1 MRKLLL
7 GLCLAAMPITM
18 MAQQVCKMWVS
29 MPASVAGA
37 LEKSGRQEL
46 LDLKQMKKTAAIA
59 GPLGEKCSIDTLT
72 ADFLSVRMNDVYTL
86 QMKMLPTS
94 SGDSLLCLVQTYA
107 GPQPESRIAFYSPD
121 WKALSMP
128 QMHLDVDLQRPDTM
142 SEGDFN
148 KLQALFDPKLV
159 SFSLSP
165 SSAELVVALSPAAI
179 SEEEKANIKRL
190 KLQNKL
196 NWNGKT
202 FN

>member
-142 SEGDFN
+142 SEDDFN
-148 KLQALFDPKLV
+148 KLQALFDPKLI
-159 SFSLSP
+159 SLSLSP
-165 SSAELVVALSPAAI
+165 STAELVVALSPAVI
-179 SEEEKANIKRL
+179 SEEEKANIKLL

>member
-1 MRKLLL
+1 MRKLLF

-18 MAQQVCKMWVS
+18 MAQQVCKMWVN
-29 MPASVAGA
+29 MPTSVAGA

-46 LDLKQMKKTAAIA
+46 LDLKQMKKAATIA
-59 GPLGEKCSIDTLT
+59 GPLGERCSIDTLT

-107 GPQPESRIAFYSPD
+107 GPQPESSISFYSPD

-142 SEGDFN
+142 SEDDFN

-159 SFSLSP
+159 AFSLSP
-165 SSAELVVALSPAAI
+165 SSAELVVTLSPAAI
-179 SEEEKANIKRL
+179 SEERKANIKRL
-190 KLQNKL
+190 NLQNKL

>member
-1 MRKLLL
+1 MRKLLF

-18 MAQQVCKMWVS
+18 MAQQVCKMWVN

-46 LDLKQMKKTAAIA
+46 LDLKQMKKAAAIA
-59 GPLGEKCSIDTLT
+59 GPLGERCSIDTLT
-72 ADFLSVRMNDVYTL
+72 ADFLSVRMNEVYTL

-107 GPQPESRIAFYSPD
+107 GPQPESSISFYSPD

-142 SEGDFN
+142 SEDDFN

-165 SSAELVVALSPAAI
+165 SNAELVVALSPAAI
-179 SEEEKANIKRL
+179 SEEGKANIKRL

>member
-1 MRKLLL
+1 MGKLLF

-18 MAQQVCKMWVS
+18 MAQQVCKMWVN
-29 MPASVAGA
+29 MPTSVAGA

-46 LDLKQMKKTAAIA
+46 LDLKQMKKAATIA
-59 GPLGEKCSIDTLT
+59 GPLGERCSIDTLT
-72 ADFLSVRMNDVYTL
+72 ADFLSARMNEVYTL

-107 GPQPESRIAFYSPD
+107 GPQPESRIAFYTPD

>member
-1 MRKLLL
+1 MRKLLF

-18 MAQQVCKMWVS
+18 MAQQVCKMWVN

-72 ADFLSVRMNDVYTL
+72 ADFLSVRMNEVYTL

-148 KLQALFDPKLV
+148 KLQALFDPKLI

-179 SEEEKANIKRL
+179 SEEGKANIKRL
-190 KLQNKL
+190 NLQNKL

>member
-1 MRKLLL
+1 MRKLLF

-18 MAQQVCKMWVS
+18 MAQQVCKMWVN
-29 MPASVAGA
+29 MPTSVAGA

-46 LDLKQMKKTAAIA
+46 LDLKQMKKAATIA
-59 GPLGEKCSIDTLT
+59 GPLGERCSIDTLT

-148 KLQALFDPKLV
+148 KLQALFDPKLI

>member
-1 MRKLLL
+1 MRKLLF

-148 KLQALFDPKLV
+148 KLQALFDPKLI

-165 SSAELVVALSPAAI
+165 STAELVVALSPAVI
-179 SEEEKANIKRL
+179 SEEEKANVKLL

>member
-46 LDLKQMKKTAAIA
+46 LDLKQMKKAATIA
-59 GPLGEKCSIDTLT
+59 GPLGERCSIDTLT
-72 ADFLSVRMNDVYTL
+72 ADFLSARMNEVYTL

-107 GPQPESRIAFYSPD
+107 GPQPESSISFYSPD

-142 SEGDFN
+142 SEDDFN

-179 SEEEKANIKRL
+179 SEEGKANIKRL
-190 KLQNKL
+190 NLQNKL

>member
-1 MRKLLL
+1 MRKLLF

-107 GPQPESRIAFYSPD
+107 GPQAESRIAFYSPD

-142 SEGDFN
+142 SEDDFN
-148 KLQALFDPKLV
+148 KLQALFDPKLI

-165 SSAELVVALSPAAI
+165 SSAELVVALSPAVI
-179 SEEEKANIKRL
+179 SEEEKANVKLL
-190 KLQNKL
+190 KPQNKL

>member
-1 MRKLLL
+1 MRKLLF
-7 GLCLAAMPITM
+7 GLCLAAMPLTM

-107 GPQPESRIAFYSPD
+107 GPQLESRIAFYSPD

-142 SEGDFN
+142 SEDDFN
-148 KLQALFDPKLV
+148 KLQALFDPKLI

-165 SSAELVVALSPAAI
+165 STAELVVALSPVVI
-179 SEEEKANIKRL
+179 SEEEKANIKLL

>member
-1 MRKLLL
+1 MRKLLF

-18 MAQQVCKMWVS
+18 MAQQVCKMWVN
-29 MPASVAGA
+29 MPTSVAGA

-46 LDLKQMKKTAAIA
+46 LDLKQMKKAATIA
-59 GPLGEKCSIDTLT
+59 GPLGERCSIDTLT
-72 ADFLSVRMNDVYTL
+72 ADFLSARMNEVYTL

-148 KLQALFDPKLV
+148 KLQALFDPKLI

-165 SSAELVVALSPAAI
+165 STAELVVALSPAVI
-179 SEEEKANIKRL
+179 SEEEKADVKLL